1 MAEEIKTKKMTDREM
16 VEELR
21 KLNSSNKVDF
31 YVFGKDVVE
40 FCGIH
45 PRDAKFPEGYYYTP
59 ISGISN
65 RKYAKSE
72 EDVASFRILVN

>member
-1 MAEEIKTKKMTDREM
+1 MAEEIKTKKLTEREM

-21 KLNSSNKVDF
+21 KLNDSNKIDF
-31 YVFGKDVVE
+31 YVFAKDVIE

-45 PRDAKFPEGYYYTP
+45 PRDTKFPEGYYYAP

-72 EDVASFRILVN
+72 EDVASFRILVS